1 MESLYF
7 HLNITQDVGHGMT
20 IIFGCCVI
28 IIIAVL
34 FDLETGVKAARKNR
48 EKIRSHRLRRTVA
61 KILDYL
67 RVLLF
72 GVMID
77 MLGLA
82 FPWYAIPYCAILV
95 TLGVVLIEGKSMLEN
110 YHKMKSAAAA
120 LPQMIAEIVEC
131 GDTEKAKRLIDLI
144 KSDEYLKSEKHDKR
158 VPKQ

>member
-34 FDLETGVKAARKNR
+34 LDLETGVKAARKNR

-120 LPQMIAEIVEC
+120 LPQMIADIVEC
-131 GDTEKAKRLIDLI
+131 SDTEKAKRLIDLI
-144 KSDEYLKSEKHDKR
+144 KSEQYLKKE
-158 VPKQ
+158 

>member
-120 LPQMIAEIVEC
+120 LPQVIADIVEC

-144 KSDEYLKSEKHDKR
+144 KSDEYLKKDK
-158 VPKQ
+158 

>member
-120 LPQMIAEIVEC
+120 LPQMIADIVEC

-144 KSDEYLKSEKHDKR
+144 KSDEYLKK
-158 VPKQ
+158 

>member
-48 EKIRSHRLRRTVA
+48 EKIRSHRLRRTVT

-77 MLGLA
+77 LLGLA

-144 KSDEYLKSEKHDKR
+144 KSDQYLKKE
-158 VPKQ
+158 

>member
-120 LPQMIAEIVEC
+120 LPQMIADIVEC

-144 KSDEYLKSEKHDKR
+144 KSDEYLKREKHDKR
-158 VPKQ
+158 LSE

>member
-20 IIFGCCVI
+20 MIFGCCVI

-48 EKIRSHRLRRTVA
+48 EKIRSHRLRRTIS

-77 MLGLA
+77 LLGLA
-82 FPWYAIPYCAILV
+82 FPWYTIPYCAILV

-110 YHKMKSAAAA
+110 CHKMKSAAAA
-120 LPQMIAEIVEC
+120 LPQMIADIVEC

-144 KSDEYLKSEKHDKR
+144 KSDQYLKKE
-158 VPKQ
+158 

>member
-120 LPQMIAEIVEC
+120 LPQMIADIVEC
-131 GDTEKAKRLIDLI
+131 GDTEKAKRLTDLI
-144 KSDEYLKSEKHDKR
+144 KSDEYLKKNK
-158 VPKQ
+158 

>member
-34 FDLETGVKAARKNR
+34 LDLETGVKAARKNR

-82 FPWYAIPYCAILV
+82 FPWYAVPYCAILV

-120 LPQMIAEIVEC
+120 LPQMIADIVEC

-158 VPKQ
+158 VSK

>member
-1 MESLYF
+1 MEHITF

-20 IIFGCCVI
+20 IIFICCVVVI
-28 IIIAVL
+28 LAVL
-34 FDLETGVKAARKNR
+34 FDLDTGVRAARKNR
-48 EKIRSHRLRRTVA
+48 EKIRSHRLRRTIS

-67 RVLLF
+67 RVLAF

-77 MLGLA
+77 VLGLP

-131 GDTEKAKRLIDLI
+131 GDTDKAKRLIDLI
-144 KSDEYLKSEKHDKR
+144 KSDEYLKKNK
-158 VPKQ
+158 

>member
-34 FDLETGVKAARKNR
+34 LDLETGVKAARKNR
-48 EKIRSHRLRRTVA
+48 EKIRSHRLRRTVT

-82 FPWYAIPYCAILV
+82 FPWYAVPYCSILV

-120 LPQMIAEIVEC
+120 LPQMIADIVEC
-131 GDTEKAKRLIDLI
+131 GDVEKAKRLIELI
-144 KSDEYLKSEKHDKR
+144 KSDQYLKKE
-158 VPKQ
+158 

>member
-120 LPQMIAEIVEC
+120 LPQMIADIVEC

-144 KSDEYLKSEKHDKR
+144 KSDEYLKKDK
-158 VPKQ
+158 

>member
-20 IIFGCCVI
+20 VIFGCCVI

-34 FDLETGVKAARKNR
+34 LDLETGVKAARKNR

-82 FPWYAIPYCAILV
+82 FPWYAVPYCAILV

-120 LPQMIAEIVEC
+120 LPQMIADIVEC

>member
-48 EKIRSHRLRRTVA
+48 EKIRSHRLRRTVT

-120 LPQMIAEIVEC
+120 LPQVIADIVEC

-144 KSDEYLKSEKHDKR
+144 KSDQYLKKE
-158 VPKQ
+158 

>member
-120 LPQMIAEIVEC
+120 LPQMIADIVEC

-144 KSDEYLKSEKHDKR
+144 KSDEYLKREKHDKR
-158 VPKQ
+158 VSE

>member
-48 EKIRSHRLRRTVA
+48 EKIRSHRLRRTVT

-120 LPQMIAEIVEC
+120 LPQMIADIVEC

-144 KSDEYLKSEKHDKR
+144 KSDQYLKKE
-158 VPKQ
+158 

>member
-34 FDLETGVKAARKNR
+34 LDLETGVKAARKNR
-48 EKIRSHRLRRTVA
+48 EKIRSHRLRRTVS

-82 FPWYAIPYCAILV
+82 FPWYAVPYCAILV

-110 YHKMKSAAAA
+110 YHKMKSAAAV
-120 LPQMIAEIVEC
+120 LPQMIADIVEC

-158 VPKQ
+158 ISK

>member
-120 LPQMIAEIVEC
+120 LPQMIADIVEC

-144 KSDEYLKSEKHDKR
+144 KSDEYLKKNK
-158 VPKQ
+158 